1 MDDALRNRIRE
12 RLGHLQSENGE
23 ALFEKVCAE
32 LARKRIHANI
42 RMNAFVAGHGDR
54 GRDFENIPGQ
64 SLDLVMSL
72 GREHGVSPSTQIVFA
87 CTLGRTRLS
96 NKIKKDIDVI
106 HAEGPKPDYI
116 YHFCEIDFPTADQTE
131 LRLWCERKYN
141 TRLEILTGNTI
152 ADVLAEADLLSIAR
166 DQLRIALEP
175 SAPFVLPPVDTEG
188 FVGRQEEIK
197 RLSDLL
203 INGEQAKGGRIAGLF
218 GPPGVGKSGLA
229 VHFARS
235 FRGHFPGGVVGV
247 DLRGTDDPTLAVA
260 RLAAA
265 QGRPLTPEEQ
275 ECPPHE
281 VIQARFA
288 DRRCLV
294 ILDNVEDG
302 STLKQLKPGGQA
314 ALLIT
319 CRNQDVLAQFATPAD
334 HSIPLHMLSA
344 PLARQYLETALGE
357 DSHTPV
363 EFDDLAQVLKYLP
376 LALRIGAR
384 RLLEDPLKHGRIA
397 RFLARLRSAINPLDE
412 LIVQGEADMDL
423 IRLFALSL
431 EFLSMPEQR
440 AFACLSVCATQ
451 DFGAKAANAAM
462 GSPNS
467 GGLLARFVRLSLIEV
482 NQETA
487 RYRFHPLVDDYAYRL
502 ADRWALTYDARK
514 RHAQAV
520 AALLRTSANAQGAA
534 LLQLLEDQADIRQAA
549 EYLVDH
555 TYIDLPVLQGLNRL
569 VEQTTLGT
577 WHQGLLERAQQ
588 RLSSVD
594 RNWFSGVL
602 LLQQG
607 KRAQSL
613 GNLDEARDALEQSL
627 EIERRLKNE
636 RGEAMVLNSLGGVLR
651 DLGRMDEARDAFE
664 QSLEIGRRLRDER
677 SEMMVLNSLGGV
689 LRDLGRMDEAR
700 DAFEQSLEISR
711 RLRDERSERMVLNS
725 LGGVLRDL
733 GRTDEARDAFEQSL
747 EIGRR
752 LKDERSEAMVLNSL
766 GGVLRDLGRMD
777 EARDAFE
784 QSLEIGRRLKNER
797 QEAAVLN
804 NLGWWFRE
812 QGEPEMALEMLDE
825 YRRICKKLK
834 LPIPAFFKN
843 ELKKLRKWVRPLP
856 TGAGQAAEYHFAM
869 ARKRMSAKDWPGA
882 IIHLRRI
889 LELDGTAI
897 DRGQR
902 LDDLAFAYFRAG
914 RLPEAIAASEQALS
928 ADFES
933 DRLYANL
940 GRAVHAV
947 GGTLAESESHLR
959 RAVNLNPDNEWA
971 RSWLGLVLADVGNLE
986 EAETHAR
993 TALDRFPNHA
1003 VLINNLALVLA
1014 RYPDNRT
1021 DKLEEALRCLER
1033 AEQLA
1038 DFYFPYP
1045 ARLATELRHR
1055 LTQA

>member
-664 QSLEIGRRLRDER
+664 QSLEIGRRL
-677 SEMMVLNSLGGV
+677 
-689 LRDLGRMDEAR
+689 
-700 DAFEQSLEISR
+700 
-711 RLRDERSERMVLNS
+711 
-725 LGGVLRDL
+725 
-733 GRTDEARDAFEQSL
+733 
-747 EIGRR
+747 
-752 LKDERSEAMVLNSL
+752 KD
-766 GGVLRDLGRMD
+766 
-777 EARDAFE
+777 
-784 QSLEIGRRLKNER
+784 ER